1 MSNDHHAVSA
11 SASPQSMPTRPLGRT
26 GHQVGLFSLG
36 GQGVIEQ
43 AGTEQT
49 AIAVVRRALELGV
62 NYIDTAPRYTA
73 GARESERNI
82 GKALHGDRQRVFLAT
97 KTHDRSR
104 DGSLKLLDESLEL
117 LGTDH
122 VDLWQ
127 IHNIQHQEEIERV
140 FASDGALQALLQARE
155 DGRTRFLGITGHFDP
170 APLLEGL
177 RRFDFD
183 CILMALNAADPH
195 CASFAVRLLPTAVD
209 KQMGIIAMKVPARSR
224 LLAGWTPP
232 PDTEQNFWSMARRPG
247 VLTMS
252 EALHYVWSH
261 PISTAI
267 VGCDHPGHVET
278 NVAAAHH
285 FTPLSEPQMREIE
298 ARTAPIARQGLFFR
312 NWASGRED

>member
-1 MSNDHHAVSA
+1 
-11 SASPQSMPTRPLGRT
+11 MPTRPLGRT
-26 GHQVGLFSLG
+26 GHAVSLFSLG

-43 AGTEQT
+43 ANSEAM

-117 LGTDH
+117 LQTDH

-127 IHNIQHQEEIERV
+127 IHNIQFQEEIDQV
-140 FASDGALQALLQARE
+140 FAAYGALEALMQARA
-155 DGRTRFLGITGHFDP
+155 DGRVRFLGITGHFDP

-177 RRFDFD
+177 QRFDFD

-195 CASFAVRLLPTAVD
+195 CASFAARLLPTAVAR
-209 KQMGIIAMKVPARSR
+209 QMGIIAMKVPAHGRILST
-224 LLAGWTPP
+224 WTPP
-232 PDTEQNFWSMARRPG
+232 PLAEQNPWAEADRPG
-247 VLTMS
+247 TITMQ
-252 EALHYVWSH
+252 EALHYVWTL
-261 PISTAI
+261 PVSTAI
-267 VGCDHPGHVET
+267 VGCDHPHHVQE
-278 NVAAAHH
+278 NVAAAHS
-285 FTPLSEPQMREIE
+285 FVPLSAEGMRHIE
-298 ARTAPIARQGLFFR
+298 LRTAPIARQALFFR
-312 NWASGRED
+312 NWAGAE